1 MNLWSLQRELAD
13 LPEYPIEQ
21 WQPAFCGQ
29 LPIRIDREGQWFYQD
44 SPFSRLEL
52 VRLFAAVLS
61 CVDSRYLLTTPAEQV
76 EIEVADAPFLAV
88 AAHWQPSA
96 GAPAAELWL
105 TGNLGQQWCVSERL
119 PVLLQAEPG
128 SGQLLPYLQLP
139 RGLRAKFSRNLYYQ
153 LAEQAEVA
161 QGAAAEQFW
170 LQSADYR
177 FRLG

>member
-1 MNLWSLQRELAD
+1 VNLLSLQRELAD

-21 WQPAFCGQ
+21 WRPPFCGR

-44 SPFSRLEL
+44 GLFTRPEL

-61 CVDSRYLLTTPAEQV
+61 CVDGRYLLTTPAEQV
-76 EIEVADAPFLAV
+76 QIEVADAPFLAV
-88 AAHWQPSA
+88 AARWQPTGTA
-96 GAPAAELWL
+96 AAELWL
-105 TGNLGQQWCVSERL
+105 SGNLGQQWCVSAAQ
-119 PVLLQAEPG
+119 PVILQAEPG

-153 LAEQAEVA
+153 LAEQASIDSSTD
-161 QGAAAEQFW
+161 GEQFW
-170 LQSADYR
+170 LQSGDYR

>member
-1 MNLWSLQRELAD
+1 MNLLSLQRELAD

-21 WQPAFCGQ
+21 WRPPFCGS

-44 SPFSRLEL
+44 GLFTRPEL

-61 CVDSRYLLTTPAEQV
+61 CVDGRYLLTTPAEQV
-76 EIEVADAPFLAV
+76 QIEVADAPFLAV
-88 AAHWQPSA
+88 AARWQPT
-96 GAPAAELWL
+96 GAAAAELWL
-105 TGNLGQQWCVSERL
+105 SGNLGQQWRVSAAQ
-119 PVLLQAEPG
+119 PVILQAEPG

-153 LAEQAEVA
+153 LAEQASIDTSA
-161 QGAAAEQFW
+161 DSEQFW
-170 LQSADYR
+170 LQSGDYR